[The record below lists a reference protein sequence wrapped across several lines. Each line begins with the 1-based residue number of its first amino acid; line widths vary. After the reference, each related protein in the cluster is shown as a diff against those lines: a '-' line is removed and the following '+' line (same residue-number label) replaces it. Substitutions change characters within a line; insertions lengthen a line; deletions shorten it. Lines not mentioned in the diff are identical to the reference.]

1 MRLELAAP
9 LRWEPVPVNPT
20 PQSTFELLEE
30 LDRLLLEERHALRS
44 LDIDAVERFAEQK
57 LVLDGK
63 LRAAAERAEPRDT
76 DRKLVLRV
84 RANAQINQV
93 LLVHARSCV
102 HGLVKLFAGEQAPLS
117 PAGHTRVAPRP
128 IALNIRG

>member
-1 MRLELAAP
+1 LG
-9 LRWEPVPVNPT
+9 
-20 PQSTFELLEE
+20 
-30 LDRLLLEERHALRS
+30 
-44 LDIDAVERFAEQK
+44 I
-57 LVLDGK
+57 
-63 LRAAAERAEPRDT
+63 

-102 HGLVKLFAGEQAPLS
+102 QGIVQLLSGEQAPTS
-117 PAGHTRVAPRP
+117 PAGHTRVPPRP